1 MEYTVGSIAPIF
13 LAPVRAFVINAFFG
27 RRLPRQ
33 GDWLAAFSIFVS
45 FIFSARIFSDFIFG
59 KFATD
64 SYVHKTFT
72 WFDLSYGTQIFKVDS
87 GLYIDNMAAI
97 MLLMVSGVAF
107 LIHVFSTWYME
118 HDEKHGRFFIFLPLF
133 TSAMLG
139 LVLSDNLFSL
149 FIFWEI
155 MGFCSYS
162 LIGIYNKKEKAGDAS
177 IKAFMTTRVG
187 DVFLLLGIVALWMTI
202 GSVSYVDIYA
212 AIAEGK
218 FAGQT
223 VLGISLATF
232 AGVCIFLGG
241 MGKSAQFPLHV
252 WLPDAMMGPT
262 PGSALIHAATMVAAG
277 VYLSLRMY
285 PLMVLGD
292 ITWFIAVIGAIT
304 AFGAATIALVQTDIK
319 AVLAFSTISQ
329 LGYMMIGV
337 GVGSYNA
344 AFMHLITHAVFK
356 ACLFLSAG
364 SVIHSVHEQEMPKL
378 GGLRK
383 HLPYTFFAMMCCTLA
398 IAGIPFFSGFV
409 SKDRILG
416 DALYFGFMSG
426 QHPLMAIVPILGFAG
441 AGLTA
446 FYMFRMM
453 FLTFFGENR
462 SQQSHNDHHH
472 GHGHKAGSH
481 GHGHDAHEI
490 HDEHLD
496 FRSNVPLL
504 ILTLFTLGFWYAGT
518 LTGQS
523 FGNVF
528 GKKKEWF
535 KILVEAPKVEKFV
548 NKPRQQFSGVDS
560 RDKTELLPAEYHHQT
575 GYAGPNPNEHKI
587 HSAHT
592 IGAILSIIIAF
603 AGVFLAF
610 LMYIKRVVKPWSD
623 TFQGI
628 TTVLKNKYYIDNLY
642 VDIIIK
648 KGLLGFNR
656 ALAWFDMG
664 VYDRFAVD
672 GWTHVNRVI
681 FKASKWFDNVVVDAI
696 GVDGTGVAVN
706 LFNLVLRIFQSGKI
720 QFYFVMLITVLAS
733 YIWTLKI

>member
-13 LAPVRAFVINAFFG
+13 LAPVIAFVINAFLG
-27 RRLPRQ
+27 RKLPRH
-33 GDWLAAFSIFVS
+33 GDWLATLSIFIS
-45 FIFSARIFSDFIFG
+45 FIFSARIFGDFVFG

-64 SYVHKTFT
+64 YYIHKVFT
-72 WFDLSYGTQIFKVDS
+72 WFDLSYGTQIWKVDM
-87 GLYIDNMAAI
+87 GIYIDNMSAI
-97 MLLMVSGVAF
+97 MLLMVSGVAT
-107 LIHVFSTWYME
+107 LIHLFSTWYMD
-118 HDEKHGRFFIFLPLF
+118 HDEKHGRFFVFLPLF

-177 IKAFMTTRVG
+177 LKAFMTTRVG
-187 DVFLLLGIVALWMTI
+187 DVFLLLGIVAIWMVL
-202 GSVSYVDIYA
+202 GSVAYVDIYA

-218 FAGQT
+218 FTGLS
-223 VLGISLATF
+223 VLGISFATF
-232 AGVCIFLGG
+232 SALCIFLGA
-241 MGKSAQFPLHV
+241 MGKSAQFPLQV

-262 PGSALIHAATMVAAG
+262 PGSALIHAATMVTAG
-277 VYLSLRMY
+277 VWVSLRMY

-304 AFGAATIALVQTDIK
+304 AFGAATIATVQTDIK
-319 AVLAFSTISQ
+319 AVLAYSTLSQ
-329 LGYMMIGV
+329 LGYMIMGV

-344 AFMHLITHAVFK
+344 AFMHVITHAMFK

-364 SVIHSVHEQEMPKL
+364 SIIHTVHEQEMPKL

-383 HLPYTFFAMMCCTLA
+383 YMPYTHFAMMMCTLA

-416 DALYFGFMSG
+416 DAFYYGFMAG
-426 QHPLMAIVPILGFAG
+426 QNPLLAIVPILGFAG

-453 FLTFFGENR
+453 FLTFYGENKA
-462 SQQSHNDHHH
+462 HHDDH
-472 GHGHKAGSH
+472 GHGH
-481 GHGHDAHEI
+481 GHGHHGDHGHEI
-490 HDEHLD
+490 HHEHLD
-496 FRSNVPLL
+496 ARQNVPLL
-504 ILTLFTLGFWYAGT
+504 ILAVFTLGFWFCGT

-523 FGNVF
+523 FGKVF
-528 GKKKEWF
+528 GSKTEWF

-548 NKPRQQFSGVDS
+548 NSPREAFGKVDS
-560 RDKTELLPAEYHHQT
+560 KPEAYHEKAHYHHQT
-575 GYAGPNPNEHKI
+575 GYAGPNPDEHKL

-592 IGAILSIIIAF
+592 IGAIASIIIAF
-603 AGVFLAF
+603 SGVFLAF
-610 LMYIKRVVKPWSD
+610 LMYIKGSVKPWASKFPGY
-623 TFQGI
+623 TK
-628 TTVLKNKYYIDNLY
+628 VLKNKYYFDDFYIDVL
-642 VDIIIK
+642 IK
-648 KGLLGFNR
+648 KGLLGLNR
-656 ALAWFDMG
+656 ALSWFDMG

-672 GWTHVNRVI
+672 GWATVNRWL

-706 LFNLVLRIFQSGKI
+706 LFNLVLRIVQSGKI
-720 QFYFVMLITVLAS
+720 QFYFIMLVMVLAS
-733 YIWTLKI
+733 YIWSLNI